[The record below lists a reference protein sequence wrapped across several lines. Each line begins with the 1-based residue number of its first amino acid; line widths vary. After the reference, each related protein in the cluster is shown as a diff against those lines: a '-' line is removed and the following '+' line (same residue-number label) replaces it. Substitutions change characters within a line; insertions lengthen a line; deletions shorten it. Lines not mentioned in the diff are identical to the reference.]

1 MKTSIS
7 FEELKAQGT
16 ILRAHTVRDNRD
28 GEEGMV
34 LELVLNGCTLE
45 CLHAASDIMVTVA
58 MQTAMEDGKLDLLAL
73 AVNAAIIEHSFKKEL
88 LDRANEAGMMGAEG
102 DEHARHQ

>member
-45 CLHAASDIMVTVA
+45 CLQAASDIMVAVA
-58 MQTAMEDGKLDLLAL
+58 MQTAMEDGKLDTLAL
-73 AVNAAIIEHSFKKEL
+73 AVNAAIIERSFKK
-88 LDRANEAGMMGAEG
+88 RVAPPCEG
-102 DEHARHQ
+102 SRRVGH